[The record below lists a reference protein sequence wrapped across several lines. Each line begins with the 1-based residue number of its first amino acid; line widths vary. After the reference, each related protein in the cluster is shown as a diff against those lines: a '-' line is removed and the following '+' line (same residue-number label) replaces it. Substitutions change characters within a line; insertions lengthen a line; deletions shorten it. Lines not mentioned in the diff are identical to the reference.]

1 MFALISNLL
10 GGLGLLLIGMSL
22 MTDGLRLAA
31 GNTLRD
37 ILALWTNTRIR
48 GLCSGFLIT
57 GIVQSSSAVTVATIG
72 FANAG
77 MLSLE
82 RAVWVIYGSN
92 VGTTMTAWIVAFIGF
107 KLNIEGLALPLI
119 GLGAILKLTG
129 AQSKRASFG
138 LSLVG
143 FGLLFLG
150 IGILKTAFENIG
162 NDFSFPVIEQ
172 LSIFNVFLFVL
183 LGFFLT
189 TVMQSS
195 SAAMVIALSAAEG
208 GLIELNAAAAVVIGA
223 NLGTTTTALISVF
236 GATSTAKRV
245 AVSHVMF
252 NLVTAL
258 VAILI
263 LAPMLW
269 LVNGVEDVFNLN
281 PSPSVSLAVFH
292 SLFNIIGVLLM
303 WPVSSRMVNFLTK
316 RFTSNEEKES
326 LPHFLDKNVMTLP
339 YIAVDSMGLEVKR
352 ISSLTFEY
360 ILSCFGSTRN
370 REAPQ
375 IIRNLSKA
383 VGNYASEL
391 NRTSLTPFLAEVI
404 QNLIESVQEYL
415 FVLDLSNE
423 ISALHDIKLN
433 TQNPELKSEASK
445 FTIITQKHLSLLS
458 TMDQADLAAETI
470 DYESIETAYR
480 DFKKTIMQQ
489 ASIGNI
495 HIDEMD
501 LLLQYAN
508 GSKRTCRHLW
518 KAQRRLLSVQ
528 QSLQRDDKGDVIPS
542 SQAEESN
549 LASLQENN
557 IMLDENSLEDIK

>member
-1 MFALISNLL
+1 MFSLISNLL

-37 ILALWTNTRIR
+37 ILALWTNTRVR

-77 MLSLE
+77 MLSLD

-107 KLNIEGLALPLI
+107 KINIEGFALPLI
-119 GLGAILKLTG
+119 GIGAILKLTG
-129 AQSKRASFG
+129 AQSQRGSFG

-150 IGILKTAFENIG
+150 IGILKTAFENLG

-172 LSIFNVFLFVL
+172 LSILNVFMFVL
-183 LGFFLT
+183 LGFLLT

-195 SAAMVIALSAAEG
+195 SAAMVIALSAAQG

-245 AVSHVMF
+245 AVSHVIF
-252 NLVTAL
+252 NLVTAM
-258 VAILI
+258 VAIIL

-269 LVNGVEDVFNLN
+269 LVGGIENVFNLDA
-281 PSPSVSLAVFH
+281 SPSVSLAVFH
-292 SLFNIIGVLLM
+292 SLFNLVGVLLM
-303 WPVSSRMVNFLTK
+303 WPISSRMVNFLSK

-326 LPHFLDKNVMTLP
+326 LPHFLDKNVMALP

-360 ILSCFGSTRN
+360 MLGCFGTKRN

-375 IIRNLSKA
+375 VIRNLAKA
-383 VGNYASEL
+383 IGSYASEL
-391 NRTSLTPFLAEVI
+391 NRNSLTPYLTEAI
-404 QNLIESVQEYL
+404 QNLIESIQEYL
-415 FVLDLSNE
+415 FVLDLSSE
-423 ISALHDIKLN
+423 ISALHELQLN
-433 TQNPELKSEASK
+433 AQNPELKSEASK
-445 FTIITQKHLSLLS
+445 FTIIIQKHLSLLS
-458 TMDQADLAAETI
+458 NLNLEEVAAETI
-470 DYESIETAYR
+470 DYESIEVAYR
-480 DFKKTIMQQ
+480 EFKNAIMHQ
-489 ASIGNI
+489 AAAGNI
-495 HIDEMD
+495 QIDEMD

-508 GSKRTCRHLW
+508 ASKRTCRHLW

-528 QSLQRDDKGDVIPS
+528 ESLQRNSQGEVTPS
-542 SQAEESN
+542 SLPEEST
-549 LASLQENN
+549 LAILKESNVSVDEKLQENTN
-557 IMLDENSLEDIK
+557 